1 MAGPVPRWAPFGFNG
16 STSSRQQDAPIEE
29 IEAAAPPSVPQ
40 PELLAPPPTHTPHIP
55 RIVEPS
61 PTLPPSRPLTYQE
74 LPPPPM
80 SEVGRAP
87 PPRTPATQDQDER
100 ERRRGRHHRK
110 AKHEKRNAEGSPKKV
125 LFCIPLPVIQA
136 EEARKHILRCVA
148 SGILTVTVISI
159 YLALILAGKFRQ
171 NEFSMLLV
179 LLILSSTVIFCHSLV
194 RAYVLT
200 TRPVQHPTSDPLYNV
215 QGYAIPREPI
225 PVILARDEEAAGIES
240 ETTKLSP
247 PAYGLWRSSVRVDPD
262 GLHWQQNP
270 NASSQE
276 PEVARSGPRPP
287 SYASED
293 GVSSVVDV
301 VPGPTASSDNDRLPP
316 HPSEVGRVDPSVL

>member
-80 SEVGRAP
+80 SEVG
-87 PPRTPATQDQDER
+87 
-100 ERRRGRHHRK
+100 H
-110 AKHEKRNAEGSPKKV
+110 
-125 LFCIPLPVIQA
+125 
-136 EEARKHILRCVA
+136 
-148 SGILTVTVISI
+148 
-159 YLALILAGKFRQ
+159 LALILAGKFRQ